1 MIEFK
6 DIAKIYPGNQVACED
21 VNIKIEDGE
30 FVCFIGTSGSGKTTC
45 MRMINRMTEPTHGSI
60 LIDNK
65 DIKKENPVEL
75 RKKIGYVIQQIGLM
89 PHMTIFDN
97 IVMVPRLLKW
107 DETKLRPIAEN
118 LIERVD
124 LPKEY
129 LDRYPSE
136 LSGGQQQRIGVIR
149 ALAADQDI
157 ILMDEPF
164 GALDPITRNSLQQ
177 LIKAL
182 QKEMGK
188 TVIFVTHDMDE
199 ALQLSDKIVIMD
211 KGHVIQIGSPEN
223 ILKNPATNYVRE
235 LLGEEKLNEAKTSY
249 NTVETIMLKNPV
261 HANLRTTTLDAIRLM
276 RSRRVDTLFITDD
289 NGVLL
294 GHVGIFDLVRIGRKN
309 VPLKTVLER
318 SHPILNTTK
327 VIEAIHQIYKLKV
340 KNLPVVDSKKRLV
353 GIVTRASIV
362 DTIYENLWS
371 EDETI
376 EEIIDTSSSEELK
389 KLTEEAQV
397 NLND

>member
-6 DIAKIYPGNQVACED
+6 EIAKVYPGNQVACEN

-45 MRMINRMTEPTHGSI
+45 MRMINRMTEPTHGSV
-60 LIDNK
+60 LINNK

-97 IVMVPRLLKW
+97 IVMVPRLLNW
-107 DETKLRPIAEN
+107 DETKLRAIAEN

-177 LIKAL
+177 LIKSL

-188 TVIFVTHDMDE
+188 TVVFVTHDMDE

-211 KGHVIQIGSPEN
+211 KGHVIQVGSPEN
-223 ILKNPATNYVRE
+223 ILKNPATDYVKE

-261 HANLRTTTLDAIRLM
+261 HAHANTTPLEAIKLM
-276 RSRRVDTLFITDD
+276 RHKRVDTLFVTDE

-294 GHVGIFDLVRIGRKN
+294 GHVGIFDLVRVGRQN
-309 VPLKTVLER
+309 IPLKQVLDK
-318 SHPILNTTK
+318 SHPISNKTK

-340 KNLPVVDSKKRLV
+340 KNLPVIDSKKRLV
-353 GIVTRASIV
+353 GIVTRASVV

-371 EDETI
+371 DDDS
-376 EEIIDTSSSEELK
+376 EEEVYDTTSSDELK
-389 KLTEEAQV
+389 KLTEEARV
-397 NLND
+397 NSND

>member
-223 ILKNPATNYVRE
+223 ILKNPATDYVRE

-261 HANLRTTTLDAIRLM
+261 HANLHTTTLDAIRLM
-276 RSRRVDTLFITDD
+276 RIRRVDTLFITDD